1 MSDLLEEIEHIVD
14 VTSPD
19 SDELIHEGHRDRDYA
34 MLIIRNLL
42 VGAAAILFILSF
54 FFGDIYHIL
63 KGAGYFCGTGAY
75 VFECLLLTDCFKTK
89 VPHKEL
95 FMVYCLG
102 PLYLIMGL
110 GYILK

>member
-1 MSDLLEEIEHIVD
+1 MDKAFKKLKNALKATIPDRDVLTHEEH
-14 VTSPD
+14 PK
-19 SDELIHEGHRDRDYA
+19 LDYA
-34 MLIIRNLL
+34 MLLVRNNL
-42 VGAAAILFILSF
+42 VGAA
-54 FFGDIYHIL
+54 
-63 KGAGYFCGTGAY
+63 AY

-89 VPHKEL
+89 VPHKEM